1 MADERDGLGCQR
13 TVSRVMMSGSC
24 FSDDNQRETE
34 DTDGYNKRDG
44 LTVNIGQRHDGS
56 ELQWMAQIIEFR
68 MKEAY

>member
-1 MADERDGLGCQR
+1 
-13 TVSRVMMSGSC
+13 MMSGSC

-44 LTVNIGQRHDGS
+44 LTVNIGQHHDGS